1 MPAGTLILTGGLT
14 EAVAVQPG
22 DHVALHAQG
31 MGCTSLTFV

>member
-31 MGCTSLTFV
+31 MGSVSLNFS